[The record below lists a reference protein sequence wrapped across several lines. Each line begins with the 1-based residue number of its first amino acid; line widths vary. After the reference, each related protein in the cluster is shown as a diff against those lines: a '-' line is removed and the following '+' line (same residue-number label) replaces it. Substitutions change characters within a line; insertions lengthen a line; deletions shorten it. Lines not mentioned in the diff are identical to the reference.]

1 MSASTFFRG
10 LAVWLCLSAPAAVLA
25 AAETTPAMT
34 VETAEDVYA
43 VAVSHYSGGR
53 WQMAADEFT
62 RFLRQYPDHSQAASA
77 LFFRAEALVQQ
88 GQHAEARK
96 GYLDFI
102 EREPDHRFAPQ
113 ARFRAAEAVYLGGNA
128 KAARTE
134 LEEFVANHPGS
145 ELSVYAQKYLAELA
159 LAARDGPRAAAL
171 FKEILE
177 RHPDGPQVDECRFGL
192 GRALE
197 LQGDIES
204 ARIAYQTM
212 TAANGPLADDA
223 QVQTGICLYNR
234 GDYPQAAKAFQ
245 TALERFP
252 DSDLAGQAR
261 YWLGMCQVAQQD
273 WDKASETL
281 RSALDSHPQHA
292 LAPSMT
298 FWLADTM
305 RQRGD
310 LKAAQ
315 EGYAKVVQSWPQCEW
330 ADDSLEM
337 LIQFALT
344 ASQFDRVVSLGEQFR
359 AEYPASP
366 RKDPVAQ
373 RLGRGYLKQKE
384 YAKAIEILKPL
395 TPTAAVGDRPAEADG
410 AGEAPALD
418 TAPAPEADL
427 QTNQYYLG
435 LAYLGDQ
442 QYEAALEALAHVPT
456 TPDNQELSGGVRL
469 AQAMAYAGLNRHAD
483 AIEPLQQYLAAQPP
497 GPEAAACRVH
507 LINSLVQSGCVDE
520 ALKMHGEVAGLPT
533 PPPGFEAATLRLAEA
548 AYEAGKY
555 DDSVALFEIL
565 IEDRQPAEW
574 ASQGW
579 SGLGW
584 TQFRAGKAEAAVVA
598 FTRLFDQYPESPLAA
613 EGALMKAKALEQL
626 DRSAEALEAYLLVVT
641 TYADSEHAAPA
652 MLEAARL
659 QETLGKKAEAIPLLR
674 RLIQAYPEFKQL
686 DAALYQLAWLLEE
699 QGQAG
704 EAGRLFE
711 RISEQYPGGIYWAD
725 TTYRLAERAS
735 RAGQYDRAK
744 QFAERLT
751 EAECDPDILMHA
763 LYLRGQVA
771 AFTQRWPEVAISLT
785 ALLEQFPESPLRATA
800 ECWIAEALYQQK
812 DYAAASQ
819 WFARLEQEQLAE
831 EDTWTAMIPLRRA
844 QILAEQQQWRD
855 AYELASG
862 IEERFPD
869 FGKQYEADYVLG
881 LCLSKQGKPT
891 EALPHY
897 ERVIRSPE
905 GGRTETAAKAQW
917 MIGEA
922 YAALCEWE
930 QALKAYYRVESL
942 YSYPQWQA
950 AALVQAGKCHE
961 RQGDEQSAALVW
973 RQVVSRFAKTPY
985 AAEAAQRLER
995 LNAKSAAPAPKVV
1008 APAPKVTA
1016 PAPRVTAPTPSVAK
1030 PPRKVAARTPQDAAP
1045 SANVPAVHFRDA
1057 PPFKAAVPARKTS
1070 APRIGNAPPPP
1081 PIAAPP
1087 PLPTEPQQ
1095 RTAAHHFRTLT
1106 ETKPLR

>member
-1 MSASTFFRG
+1 MYASTFFRG
-10 LAVWLCLSAPAAVLA
+10 LAVWLALSVQAAALV
-25 AAETTPAMT
+25 AAETTPAPT
-34 VETAEDVYA
+34 AETAEDAYA

-53 WQMAADEFT
+53 WQLAAEEFT
-62 RFLRQYPDHSQAASA
+62 RFLREYPDHSQAASA

-88 GQHAEARK
+88 GRHADARK
-96 GYLDFI
+96 GYLDFAA
-102 EREPDHRFAPQ
+102 REPEHRFAPQ
-113 ARFRAAEAVYLGGNA
+113 ARFRAAEAVYLAGNA

-134 LEEFVANHPGS
+134 LEKFLADHPGS
-145 ELSVYAQKYLAELA
+145 ALNVYAQKYLAELA

-212 TAANGPLADDA
+212 TAADGPLADDA
-223 QVQTGICLYNR
+223 QVQTGICLYNH
-234 GDYPQAAKAFQ
+234 GDYPQAAKAFR

-252 DSDLAGQAR
+252 DSDLTGQAR
-261 YWLGMCQVAQQD
+261 YWLGMCQVAQRE
-273 WDKASETL
+273 WDQAAQTL
-281 RSALDSHPQHA
+281 RSALDSHRRHA

-305 RQRGD
+305 RQSGD

-315 EGYAKVVQSWPQCEW
+315 EGYAQVVKDWPQCEW

-337 LIQFALT
+337 LIQFALS

-359 AEYPASP
+359 VQYPASP
-366 RKDPVAQ
+366 LKDAVAQ
-373 RLGRGYLKQKE
+373 RLGRGYLKQKQ

-395 TPTAAVGDRPAEADG
+395 TPTAAVSDVPATAEGVAETLVSDASLAAEAV
-410 AGEAPALD
+410 
-418 TAPAPEADL
+418 L
-427 QTNQYYLG
+427 QTNRYYLG

-442 QYEAALEALAHVPT
+442 QYEAALEALALVQPA
-456 TPDNQELSGGVRL
+456 PDNQELSGGVRL
-469 AQAMAYAGLNRHAD
+469 AQAMAYAGLDRHSD

-507 LINSLVQSGCVDE
+507 LINSLVQSSCLDE
-520 ALKMHGEVAGLPT
+520 ALKMHGQVADLPT

-555 DDSVALFEIL
+555 DDSVELFGIL
-565 IEDRQPAEW
+565 IDDRQPPEW
-574 ASQGW
+574 ASKGW

-584 TQFRAGKAEAAVVA
+584 CQFRAGKAESAVVA
-598 FTRLFDQYPESPLAA
+598 FTRLLDQYPESPLAA
-613 EGALMKAKALEQL
+613 EGAMIKAKALEQL
-626 DRSAEALEAYLLVVT
+626 DRRAEALEAYLLVVT
-641 TYADSEHAAPA
+641 TYADSEYAAPA
-652 MLEAARL
+652 MMEAARL

-674 RLIQAYPEFKQL
+674 RLIQEYPEFKQL
-686 DAALYQLAWLLEE
+686 DAALYQLAWLLDE

-704 EAGRLFE
+704 EAERLFE
-711 RISEQYPGGIYWAD
+711 RIAEQYPGGTYWAD

-744 QFAERLT
+744 QFVERLI

-771 AFTQRWPEVAISLT
+771 AFTQRWREVNSSLT

-800 ECWIAEALYQQK
+800 ECWIAESLYQQK
-812 DYAAASQ
+812 DYAAAGP
-819 WFARLEQEQLAE
+819 WFAKLEQAQLAE

-844 QILAEQQQWRD
+844 QILAEQRQWAE
-855 AYELASG
+855 AYELAGG

-881 LCLSKQGKPT
+881 LCLSKQGQPS

-922 YAALCEWE
+922 YAALCELE

-942 YSYPQWQA
+942 YNYPQWQA

-961 RQGDEQSAALVW
+961 LQGDDQNAALVW
-973 RQVVSRFAKTPY
+973 QQVVSRFAKTPY

-1016 PAPRVTAPTPSVAK
+1016 PAPRVTAPTPRVAQ
-1030 PPRKVAARTPQDAAP
+1030 PPRKVAARTPHDAAP
-1045 SANVPAVHFRDA
+1045 SANVPAVHFMDA

-1070 APRIGNAPPPP
+1070 TPRIGNATPHP
-1081 PIAAPP
+1081 PIAAPS
-1087 PLPTEPQQ
+1087 PLPISPSSARR
-1095 RTAAHHFRTLT
+1095 RTISER
-1106 ETKPLR
+1106 

>member
-1 MSASTFFRG
+1 MYASIFFRG
-10 LAVWLCLSAPAAVLA
+10 LAVWLCLSAQAAVLA
-25 AAETTPAMT
+25 AAETTPATT

-43 VAVSHYSGGR
+43 VAVGHYSGGR
-53 WQMAADEFT
+53 WQLAADEFT
-62 RFLRQYPDHSQAASA
+62 RFLRQYPEHSQAASA

-88 GQHAEARK
+88 GKHAEARK
-96 GYLDFI
+96 GYLDFA

-113 ARFRAAEAVYLGGNA
+113 ARFRAAEAVYLAGNA
-128 KAARTE
+128 RAARTE
-134 LEEFVANHPGS
+134 LEKFLADHPGS
-145 ELSVYAQKYLAELA
+145 ALKVYAQKYLAELA

-223 QVQTGICLYNR
+223 QVQTGICLYNH

-252 DSDLAGQAR
+252 DSDLTGQAR

-273 WDKASETL
+273 WEQAAQTL
-281 RSALDSHPQHA
+281 QSALDSHPQHA

-298 FWLADTM
+298 FWLADSM
-305 RQRGD
+305 RQSGD
-310 LKAAQ
+310 LKSAQ
-315 EGYAKVVQSWPQCEW
+315 EGYSRVVKDWPQCEW

-366 RKDPVAQ
+366 LKDPVAQ

-395 TPTAAVGDRPAEADG
+395 TQTAAGGPSPAATSGAETSVSDTTLESEAV
-410 AGEAPALD
+410 
-418 TAPAPEADL
+418 L
-427 QTNQYYLG
+427 QTNRYYLG
-435 LAYLGDQ
+435 LAYLGDR
-442 QYEAALEALAHVPT
+442 QYEAALEALAQVQPA
-456 TPDNQELSGGVRL
+456 PDNQELSGGVRL

-483 AIEPLQQYLAAQPP
+483 AIEPLQEYLAAQPP

-507 LINSLVQSGCVDE
+507 LINSLVQSSCLDE
-520 ALKMHGEVAGLPT
+520 ALKMHGEVADLPT
-533 PPPGFEAATLRLAEA
+533 SPPGFEAATLRLAEA

-555 DDSVALFEIL
+555 DDSVELFGIL
-565 IEDRQPAEW
+565 IDDRQPPEW
-574 ASQGW
+574 ASKGW

-584 TQFRAGKAEAAVVA
+584 CQFRAGKAESAIVA
-598 FTRLFDQYPESPLAA
+598 FTRLLDQYPESPLAA
-613 EGALMKAKALEQL
+613 EGAMIKAKALEQL
-626 DRSAEALEAYLLVVT
+626 ARGAEALEAYLLVVT

-652 MLEAARL
+652 MMEAARL

-674 RLIQAYPEFKQL
+674 RLIQEYPEFKQL
-686 DAALYQLAWLLEE
+686 DAALYQLAWLLDE

-704 EAGRLFE
+704 EAERLFE
-711 RISEQYPGGIYWAD
+711 RIAEQYPGGIYWAD
-725 TTYRLAERAS
+725 TMYRLAERAS

-751 EAECDPDILMHA
+751 EAECDPDIRMHA

-771 AFTQRWPEVAISLT
+771 AFSQRWPEVATSLT

-812 DYAAASQ
+812 DYAAAGQ
-819 WFARLEQEQLAE
+819 WFAKLEQKQLAE

-844 QILAEQQQWRD
+844 QILAEQQQWAE
-855 AYELASG
+855 AYELAGG

-869 FGKQYEADYVLG
+869 FAKQYEADYVLG
-881 LCLSKQGKPT
+881 LCLSKQGKPS

-905 GGRTETAAKAQW
+905 GGRTETAARAQW

-922 YAALCEWE
+922 YAAQCELE

-942 YSYPQWQA
+942 YNYPQWQA

-961 RQGDEQSAALVW
+961 LQGDDQNAALVW
-973 RQVVSRFAKTPY
+973 QQVISRFAKTPY

-995 LNAKSAAPAPKVV
+995 LNAKLAAPAPKVS
-1008 APAPKVTA
+1008 APP
-1016 PAPRVTAPTPSVAK
+1016 PRVSAPTPRIIK
-1030 PPRKVAARTPQDAAP
+1030 PPRKVAAPTPQYAAP

-1070 APRIGNAPPPP
+1070 TPQIGHATPPLPIASPPP
-1081 PIAAPP
+1081 PISPGTARR
-1087 PLPTEPQQ
+1087 
-1095 RTAAHHFRTLT
+1095 RTISER
-1106 ETKPLR
+1106 